1 MRITFVS
8 VAMIA
13 TLATAPALAD
23 EASEA
28 RDHQLYLLGDS
39 LSAWSK
45 DDTTKSWQVSGAAFD
60 LGVARCAPPLA
71 ELTKMGAPGSSKVRV
86 NVAGPDLVEGEN
98 TLDDARA
105 ACGRIVRAGLIRD
118 WERWGIFAMQD
129 HAKLGQ
135 GRVDTTY
142 FERCLTSYDTMLRK
156 GITKDAKVAPQQ
168 IGNVM
173 WTGTVEELRKKW
185 CDAGLKVAQAEQDK
199 KDAPYKQAMKGEKL
213 RMALLYRG
221 VFLAGGEVTDD
232 PKRMASAKVW
242 FIDTE
247 PPTWCAN
254 FAQSHVLHR
263 YEFNGDELAKTTDIN
278 TCGAPRAKDFK

>member
-1 MRITFVS
+1 
-8 VAMIA
+8 
-13 TLATAPALAD
+13 
-23 EASEA
+23 
-28 RDHQLYLLGDS
+28 LLGDA
-39 LSAWSK
+39 LSGAWSK
-45 DDTTKSWQVSGAAFD
+45 HDATKSWHVSGAAFESPD
-60 LGVARCAPPLA
+60 GARCAKPLA
-71 ELTKMGAPGSSKVRV
+71 ELTKMGAPGTSKVRI
-86 NVAGPDLVEGEN
+86 NTPGPDLVEGEN

-173 WTGTVEELRKKW
+173 WAGTVEELRKKW

-199 KDAPYKQAMKGEKL
+199 KDAPYKKAMKGEKL
-213 RMALLYRG
+213 RMALQYRG

-232 PKRMASAKVW
+232 PNRMASAKVW

-263 YEFNGDELAKTTDIN
+263 YEFNGDELAKTTNIN